1 MYTSFIGDSK
11 KQNTWTNNNEMD
23 ESDGPITRRDW
34 DTFIIEAKAIIASR
48 KSGTHSMASKSII
61 VDSGAS
67 YHMICDRSLM
77 SNIKAASWNVLI
89 ANGNR
94 IPIEGVGSL
103 KLFDKESAAFYLPRF
118 TSNLILLKKATVNL
132 DCQVIFIPN
141 EVEFQDLKTAQVIG
155 RGGSRNELYHLQTT
169 KFSKL
174 PTSICLSSASYKCD
188 SITWHARLGHLH
200 TRAFQI
206 IMPNMSFNHL
216 ECEACILGKHCK
228 TAFPTS

>member
-1 MYTSFIGDSK
+1 MH
-11 KQNTWTNNNEMD
+11 

-34 DTFIIEAKAIIASR
+34 DAFIIEAKVLVASR

-61 VDSGAS
+61 VNSGAS
-67 YHMICDRSLM
+67 HHMICDRSLM
-77 SNIKAASWNVLI
+77 SNIKAASGNVLI
-89 ANGNR
+89 ANR

-118 TSNLILLKKATVNL
+118 TSNLILVKKATVNL
-132 DCQVIFIPN
+132 DCQVVFIPN

-174 PTSICLSSASYKCD
+174 PTSICLSSASYKRD
-188 SITWHARLGHLH
+188 SITWHARLVIFTLVPF
-200 TRAFQI
+200 R
-206 IMPNMSFNHL
+206 L
-216 ECEACILGKHCK
+216 
-228 TAFPTS
+228 